1 MPLALFDLGRTLV
14 RGDPAMMLARYL
26 REGGRFPDAAW
37 QRLEEAVLAYH
48 AGGDPDLAVE
58 RANEAFAGG
67 FTGHAPAVLRAWAE
81 EKVRAG
87 ADADYYAYTRPLLAA
102 VRGRGYRTVAV
113 TGVAD
118 PLASVIG
125 RALGLDETYAT
136 ALEVDAAGC
145 LTGRTRFEGEAGWKL
160 SRVRH
165 LLRAAGAGTVDA
177 LAFGDSGGDMPILR
191 AVGRPIVLNARG
203 VFADEVRALGWP
215 MFVDGDDVAAALDGL
230 VARPAW
236 NAPALPG

>member
-26 REGGRFPDAAW
+26 RERGRFPDAAW
-37 QRLEEAVLAYH
+37 QRLGAAVGAYH
-48 AGGDPDLAVE
+48 AGGDPDVAVE
-58 RANEAFAGG
+58 RANGAFAAG
-67 FTGHAPAVLRAWAE
+67 FAGQPPAVLEAWAE

-87 ADADYYAYTRPLLAA
+87 ADADYYPYTRPLLAA

-136 ALEVDAAGC
+136 ALEVDAAGR

-160 SRVRH
+160 ARVRH
-165 LLRAAGAGTVDA
+165 LLRAAGPGTVDA
-177 LAFGDSGGDMPILR
+177 LAFGDSGGDMPILG

-203 VFADEVRALGWP
+203 DFADAVRALGWP
-215 MFVDGDDVAAALDGL
+215 MFGEDDDVALALDGL

-236 NAPALPG
+236 NAPAPPG